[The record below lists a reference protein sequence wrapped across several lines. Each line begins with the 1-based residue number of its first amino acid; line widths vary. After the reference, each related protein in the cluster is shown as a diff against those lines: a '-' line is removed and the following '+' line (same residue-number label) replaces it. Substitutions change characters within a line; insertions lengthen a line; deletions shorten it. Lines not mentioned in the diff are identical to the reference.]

1 MRFPNLRKTN
11 PMNRRLLILFPIIIL
26 VITFGFIQEDEPL
39 KKIITQIEKY
49 RAEYPQEKVHLH
61 MDKPYYAIGDN
72 IWFKAYVVNAEMNE
86 LSALS
91 KILYVDLINDKDS
104 IKQSLKLPL
113 TLGLAWGDFTL
124 TDSLKEGNYRIRAYT
139 TWMRNF
145 GEEYFFDKT
154 FTIGNSISNTV
165 LTNVNYSF
173 SKTGNS
179 EKVIT
184 DIQYTDMQG
193 VPLAN
198 KEVNYNVSLDF
209 RDIAKG
215 KGTTDSRGNVQIT
228 FTNNQPFIL
237 KSGKIL
243 TSIRLDERTAV
254 SKSFPVKSTSNQADV
269 KFFPESGELVTGIRS
284 RVGFKAVGADGL
296 GMKVSGFITDKGNN
310 KIAEFQSEHAGMGQF
325 PLHPLPDEKYTAHI
339 KFEDGSERTFPLP
352 RVLARGY
359 VLSVNNTN
367 EEKLIV
373 NILTS
378 ENIQPEGKFT
388 LVAQTNGVV
397 NFVAKNTIQAQSF
410 TSEIPK
416 SRFPTGILQ
425 LTLFSPANEPVA
437 ERLVFIN
444 HSDLLKIDLSTT
456 KASFG
461 KREKVKLMLA
471 VKDEKEK
478 AAVGSFSVSVIDETK
493 VPFNES
499 AETTIV
505 SNLLLSSDLKGFI
518 EQPNYYFT
526 DISKEKIRQ
535 LDNLLLTQGW
545 RRFEWKNLLSNSFP
559 NLAYQPETTMEI
571 SGRVKA
577 LNGKPVVG
585 GKVTL
590 FSSSGD
596 VFLMDTLTDANG
608 EFRFQ
613 DLNFSDSTKFI
624 IQARN
629 EKDRKNVEIELNRI
643 PAQLVTKNKNEA
655 MLEINVN
662 RSILPYLENSKNQF
676 DELRRYGVIGRS
688 ILLSEV
694 KVVEKKPVLKNS
706 SNLNGAGNADAILK
720 GEDLQYCAFL
730 TQCLQGRVAGI
741 IVSNGIVYS
750 SRSMNSSFRGPVPM
764 QIVIDGMM
772 VEPEFI
778 SSINPIDVES
788 IEVLKSGANTAI
800 YGMRGGGGVLVIN
813 TKRPE
818 VNRDYRTYA
827 PGIVSYNPK
836 GLYKGR
842 EFYSPNYEDPKL
854 NTKMADLRTTIYW
867 NPNVVSDSNGN
878 AGVEFFNGDGP
889 GNYKAIVEGIDINGK
904 IGRKIYRYIVR

>member
-1 MRFPNLRKTN
+1 
-11 PMNRRLLILFPIIIL
+11 MNRRLLILFPIIIL

-39 KKIITQIEKY
+39 KKIISQIEKF
-49 RAEYPQEKVHLH
+49 RAENPQEKVHLH

-72 IWFKAYVVNAEMNE
+72 IWFKAYVVNAELNE

-104 IKQSLKLPL
+104 IKQSLMLPL

-124 TDSLKEGNYRIRAYT
+124 SDSLKEGNYRIRAYT

-154 FTIGNSISNTV
+154 FTVGNSIANSV
-165 LTNVNYSF
+165 LTNVSYSF

-179 EKVIT
+179 EKVVA
-184 DIQYTDMQG
+184 DVRYTDMEG
-193 VPLAN
+193 NSLAN
-198 KEVNYNVSLDF
+198 KEVNYNVNLDF

-215 KGTTDSRGNVQIT
+215 KGITDSQGNVQIT

-243 TSIRLDERTAV
+243 TSIRLDEKTAV

-269 KFFPESGELVTGIRS
+269 KFFPESGELVGGVRS
-284 RVGFKAVGADGL
+284 RVGFKAIGADGL
-296 GMKVSGFITDKGNN
+296 GMKVSGYITDKGNN
-310 KIAEFQSEHAGMGQF
+310 KLTEFESEHVGMGHF
-325 PLHPLPDEKYTAHI
+325 RLHPLPDESYTAHI
-339 KFEDGSERTFPLP
+339 KFEDGSERTFSLP
-352 RVLARGY
+352 RVLPRGY

-367 EEKLIV
+367 PDKLIV
-373 NILTS
+373 NIVTT
-378 ENIQPEGKFT
+378 EIVQPDGKFT
-388 LVAQTNGVV
+388 LVAQTNGLV
-397 NFVAKNTIQAQSF
+397 NFVAKNKLQAQSF
-410 TSEIPK
+410 TAEIPK

-425 LTLFSPANEPVA
+425 LTVFSPTNEPVA

-444 HSDLLKIDLSTT
+444 HSDLLKVDLSTT
-456 KASFG
+456 KTVFE
-461 KREKVKLMLA
+461 KREKVSLVLNA
-471 VKDEKEK
+471 KDAKDK
-478 AAVGSFSVSVIDETK
+478 AIVGSFSVAVIDETK

-499 AETTIV
+499 AETTII

-518 EQPNYYFT
+518 EDPNYYFT
-526 DISKEKIRQ
+526 DINEDKIRQ
-535 LDNLLLTQGW
+535 LDILLLTQGW
-545 RRFEWKNLLSNSFP
+545 RRFEWKNILSNSFP
-559 NLAYQPETTMEI
+559 NLAFQPETTMEI

-590 FSSSGD
+590 FSSAGD
-596 VFLMDTLTDANG
+596 VFLMDTLTDVNG

-624 IQARN
+624 VQARN

-655 MLEINVN
+655 MLEVNVN
-662 RSILPYLENSKNQF
+662 RSILPYLQNSKNQF

-688 ILLSEV
+688 IMLSEV
-694 KVVEKKPVLKNS
+694 KVVEKKPILKNS
-706 SNLNGAGNADAILK
+706 SNLNGAGNADAVIK
-720 GEDLQYCAFL
+720 SEDLQYCAFL
-730 TQCLQGRVAGI
+730 SQCLQGRVAGI

-750 SRSMNSSFRGPVPM
+750 TRSMNSSFRGPVPM

-800 YGMRGGGGVLVIN
+800 YGVRGGGGVLIIN
-813 TKRPE
+813 TKRGE
-818 VNRDYRTYA
+818 VNRDYRNYA
-827 PGIVSYNPK
+827 PGIISYNPK

-842 EFYSPNYEDPKL
+842 EFYSPNYADPKIS
-854 NTKMADLRTTIYW
+854 TKMADFRTTIYW
-867 NPNVVSDSNGN
+867 NPNVISDSTGKAN
-878 AGVEFFNGDGP
+878 VEFYNGDGT
-889 GNYKAIVEGIDINGK
+889 GTYKAIVEGIDINGK
-904 IGRKIYRYIVR
+904 IGRQIYRYSVK

>member
-1 MRFPNLRKTN
+1 
-11 PMNRRLLILFPIIIL
+11 MNRRLFLLLPIIL
-26 VITFGFIQEDEPL
+26 LAITFGFIQEDEPL
-39 KKIITQIEKY
+39 KKIISQIEKY
-49 RAEYPQEKVHLH
+49 RADYPQEKVHLH

-154 FTIGNSISNTV
+154 FTVGNSISNNV

-173 SKTGNS
+173 SKAGNS
-179 EKVIT
+179 EKVT
-184 DIQYTDMQG
+184 AVIQYTDMDG

-198 KEVNYNVSLDF
+198 KEVNYNVNLDF

-215 KGTTDSRGNVQIT
+215 KGITDSKGNVQIV

-237 KSGKIL
+237 KSGRIL
-243 TSIRLDERTAV
+243 TSVRLDEKTTV
-254 SKSFPVKSTSNQADV
+254 SKNFPVKSTSNQADV
-269 KFFPESGELVTGIRS
+269 KFFPESGELVTGVRS

-310 KIAEFQSEHAGMGQF
+310 KIVEFESEHAGMGQF
-325 PLHPLPDEKYTAHI
+325 RLQPMPDEIYTAHI
-339 KFEDGSERTFPLP
+339 KFEDGSERTFSLP
-352 RVLARGY
+352 RILPGGY
-359 VLSVNNTN
+359 VLSVTNTN
-367 EEKLIV
+367 PEKLLVHI
-373 NILTS
+373 ITS
-378 ENIQPEGKFT
+378 ENVQTEGKFT
-388 LVAQTNGVV
+388 LVAQTNGLV
-397 NFVAKNTIQAQSF
+397 NFVAKNKLQAQLF
-410 TSEIPK
+410 TAEIPK
-416 SRFPTGILQ
+416 TRFPTGILQ
-425 LTLFSPANEPVA
+425 LTLFSPTNEPVA

-444 HSDLLKIDLSTT
+444 HSDFLNIGLSTS
-456 KASFG
+456 KPVFE
-461 KREKVKLMLA
+461 KREKVKLMLHA
-471 VKDEKEK
+471 KDEKEK
-478 AAVGSFSVSVIDETK
+478 ATVGSFSVSVIDETK
-493 VPFNES
+493 VPFKES
-499 AETTIV
+499 METTII
-505 SNLLLSSDLKGFI
+505 SNLLLSSDLKGFV
-518 EQPNYYFT
+518 ENPNYYFT
-526 DISKEKIRQ
+526 DITDEKIRH
-535 LDNLLLTQGW
+535 LDILLLTQGW
-545 RRFEWKNLLSNSFP
+545 RRFEWKNILSNSFP
-559 NLAYQPETTMEI
+559 NLAYQPETNMEI

-596 VFLMDTLTDANG
+596 VFLIDTLTDANG

-613 DLNFSDSTKFI
+613 DLIFSDSTKFI
-624 IQARN
+624 VQARN

-643 PAQLVTKNKNEA
+643 PAQLVTKNKNAA

-662 RSILPYLENSKNQF
+662 RSILPYLQNSKNQF
-676 DELRRYGVIGRS
+676 DELRRYGVIGKS
-688 ILLSEV
+688 IMLSEV
-694 KVVEKKPVLKNS
+694 KVVEKKPILKNS
-706 SNLNGAGNADAILK
+706 SNLNGAGNADAIIK
-720 GEDLQYCAFL
+720 SEDLQNCAFL
-730 TQCLQGRVAGI
+730 SQCLQGRVAGI

-750 SRSMNSSFRGPVPM
+750 TRSMGSSFRGPVPM

-778 SSINPIDVES
+778 SSINPVDVES

-800 YGMRGGGGVLVIN
+800 YGMRGGGGVLIIN
-813 TKRPE
+813 TKRGE
-818 VNRDYRTYA
+818 VNKDYRNYA
-827 PGIVSYNPK
+827 PGIISYNPK

-842 EFYSPNYEDPKL
+842 EFYSPNYEDPKI

-867 NPNVVSDSNGN
+867 NPNVVSDSTGK
-878 AGVEFFNGDGP
+878 ASVEFYNGDGP
-889 GNYKAIVEGIDINGK
+889 GNYKAVVEGININGK
-904 IGRKIYRYIVR
+904 IGRKIYRYSVK